1 MDLVPFR
8 ELSARLTANL
18 SARPE
23 VRGLIFLGSAAD
35 GARTPDEYSDHD
47 FFVVAED
54 AEQLRNN
61 LDWVPDH
68 LRLVW
73 VHRETAH
80 GLKLLYDDGHL
91 LELAVFTSAELG
103 WARGDTWRVAFDRGG
118 QPSLEQHLREN
129 LTRVR
134 PPPSDRSWLLRQGV
148 LDLVIGAR
156 RWARGER
163 LAAHRRVFADAL
175 PKLLE
180 VLVTHV
186 PAEHPELVDPLD
198 PLRRVEL
205 SRPALGRAVGEV
217 LLWPADRAAAA
228 LFELVVATVTPTAD
242 TLPSSVVATVRQA
255 LAPRTAG

>member
-1 MDLVPFR
+1 MDLVRFR
-8 ELSARLTANL
+8 ELSARLTTNL

-35 GARTPDEYSDHD
+35 GARTPDVYSDHD

-54 AEQLRNN
+54 AEPLRTQ
-61 LDWVPDH
+61 LDWVPDRE
-68 LRLVW
+68 RLVW

-91 LELAVFTSAELG
+91 LELAVFTTAELG

-118 QPSLEQHLREN
+118 EPSLEQHLRQN
-129 LTRVR
+129 LAGPR
-134 PPPSDRSWLLRQGV
+134 PVSDRPWLLRQGV

-175 PKLLE
+175 PRLLE
-180 VLVTHV
+180 VLLAHV

-198 PLRRVEL
+198 PLRRVER
-205 SRPALGRAVGEV
+205 SRPALGRALGEV

-228 LFELVVATVTPTAD
+228 LFELVVATVAPTAD
-242 TLPSSVVATVRQA
+242 ALPTSVVATVRQA
-255 LAPRTAG
+255 LAPHTAG

>member
-1 MDLVPFR
+1 MDLVRFR

-54 AEQLRNN
+54 AEPLRRD

-68 LRLVW
+68 ARLVW

-91 LELAVFTSAELG
+91 LELAVFTTAELG

-118 QPSLEQHLREN
+118 QPSLEQHLRRN
-129 LTRVR
+129 LEAPRTPTDR
-134 PPPSDRSWLLRQGV
+134 PWLVRQGV

-156 RWARGER
+156 RWARGEF

-180 VLVTHV
+180 VLVAHV
-186 PAEHPELVDPLD
+186 PAEHPELIDPLD
-198 PLRRVEL
+198 ALRRVER
-205 SRPALGRAVGEV
+205 SRPALGRALGEV
-217 LLWPADRAAAA
+217 LPWPADRAAAA
-228 LFELVVATVTPTAD
+228 LFELLVRTLAPTAD
-242 TLPSSVVATVRQA
+242 ALPSSVIATVRKA

>member
-1 MDLVPFR
+1 MDLIRFR
-8 ELSARLTANL
+8 ELSARLTASL
-18 SARPE
+18 AARPE

-54 AEQLRNN
+54 AESLRTQ
-61 LDWVPDH
+61 LDWVPEH
-68 LRLVW
+68 QRLVW
-73 VHRETAH
+73 IHRETAH

-91 LELAVFTSAELG
+91 LELAVFTTAELG

-118 QPSLEQHLREN
+118 EPSLEQHLRQN
-129 LTRVR
+129 LAAPR
-134 PPPSDRSWLLRQGV
+134 PPEDRAWLLRQGV
-148 LDLVIGAR
+148 LELVVGAR

-163 LAAHRRVFADAL
+163 LSGHRRVFGDAL

-180 VLVTHV
+180 VLRAHV

-198 PLRRVEL
+198 PLRRVERT
-205 SRPALGRAVGEV
+205 RPALGRALGEL

-228 LFELVVATVTPTAD
+228 LFERVVETLAPTAEA
-242 TLPSSVVATVRQA
+242 LPAPVVATVRAA
-255 LAPRTAG
+255 LAPRVGG